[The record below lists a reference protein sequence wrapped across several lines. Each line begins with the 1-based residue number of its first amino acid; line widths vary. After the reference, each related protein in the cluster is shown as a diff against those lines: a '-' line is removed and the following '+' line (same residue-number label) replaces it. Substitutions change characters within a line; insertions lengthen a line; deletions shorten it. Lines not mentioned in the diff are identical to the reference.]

1 VDYAI
6 KPVHAH
12 SDNRTSNLRT
22 ECEFLHAGHGHDNG
36 KRKLSDEHSISPQF
50 DCRTSKRA
58 RKSKDYDSAAIG
70 EAEQS
75 STKGKEKTP
84 KQRTIGLSDR
94 SMVGDV
100 AIGQSRAPQPTFS
113 TDNRRDD
120 ALKDLIGNVPESQK
134 RNARK
139 DVPWFKEA
147 CRSFTGY
154 RSLEPENGAWSLK
167 GMKTTLQNHQVI
179 PVGFMRKRESG
190 GHLPKSGIL
199 SDQMGLEKTV
209 VALACIVNG
218 RPCKQP
224 GWIPDPE
231 GNDENMPQ
239 TTSIVVPKALLKQ
252 WFDEISRHC
261 DQVRKRSD

>member
-1 VDYAI
+1 M
-6 KPVHAH
+6 
-12 SDNRTSNLRT
+12 
-22 ECEFLHAGHGHDNG
+22 HAGHGHDNE
-36 KRKLSDEHSISPQF
+36 KRNSSDEHSTSPQF
-50 DCRTSKRA
+50 DCRTSKRT
-58 RKSKDYDSAAIG
+58 RKSKDHGSAAIS
-70 EAEQS
+70 EAEQF
-75 STKGKEKTP
+75 STRAKEKNPTR
-84 KQRTIGLSDR
+84 RTIGFSDR

-113 TDNRRDD
+113 TDDIRDN

-134 RNARK
+134 RNAGK

-154 RSLEPENGAWSLK
+154 RSLKPENGAWPLR

-179 PVGFMRKRESG
+179 PAGFMRKRESG
-190 GHLPKSGIL
+190 EHLPKSGIL
-199 SDQMGLEKTV
+199 SDQMGLGKIV

-218 RPCKQP
+218 KPCKQP
-224 GWIPDPE
+224 DWIPDPE

-239 TTSIVVPKALLKQ
+239 TTLIVVPKALLKQ

-261 DQVRKRSD
+261 DQVR